1 MIRSVKGP
9 IKVGVSIK
17 ADDKTL
23 LIEYLESDGTLIMN
37 FDCPPDDARALAKL
51 LLHRANLIDALHD
64 DSELSKR
71 AMRIYKETTQYI
83 SMTGDQEYLTNQ
95 YLRKM
100 LVEQPNLTDQ
110 DYQMMIRTWILGY
123 WRG

>member
-1 MIRSVKGP
+1 MTTYFKGP
-9 IKVGVSIK
+9 IQMKISIK
-17 ADDKTL
+17 PDEKSL
-23 LIEYLESDGTLIMN
+23 LIEYFQTDGTFMMSY
-37 FDCPPDDARALAKL
+37 DCPPDDARETAKML
-51 LLHRANLIDALHD
+51 MFRANEIDALHD

-95 YLRKM
+95 TLRKM